1 MRKTISKVPV
11 SFARRTLS
19 FARRTKS
26 ERWLHFSL
34 IRLDNSPGEYTWANT
49 RPASKTVRP
58 ANVCEQNK
66 FCCQKPQKSV
76 LFNPQNSTKFPTIF
90 SQPHPIKYQPATTFP
105 DTTELIH
112 NDYVSIHTI
121 IPFYLKN
128 VNFSNQPKST
138 KRVTK
143 HLGITS
149 LDLTTKFVST
159 FVREN
164 IGFSRLYHFST

>member
-1 MRKTISKVPV
+1 MVTY
-11 SFARRTLS
+11 
-19 FARRTKS
+19 
-26 ERWLHFSL
+26 FSH
-34 IRLDNSPGEYTWANT
+34 SPGQFS
-49 RPASKTVRP
+49 RRMPSSDHSP
-58 ANVCEQNK
+58 DEQNRSPDERLRTEQILLSK
-66 FCCQKPQKSV
+66 LQKSV

-149 LDLTTKFVST
+149 LDLSTKFVST

-164 IGFSRLYHFST
+164 IVFYRFLVSNP